1 MTSSSHTIT
10 LQLSPDSIKRLSQ
23 VADLQHM
30 TIEEAAAS
38 LLGEILHK
46 KRTKTVTIIHPE
58 KSHQIVHE
66 QVMVSEIIKRQ
77 DAEILWLREQ
87 VNRLLTSTQG
97 SDVTHQDHSI
107 ITKEEQL
114 KSSSMPDGNKAKS
127 FELNQESHDISSM
140 QSSVT
145 VDDVQYSP
153 ISDSEIISDELLPS
167 HLDHGSEI
175 FRGHQSVGD
184 RTIRD
189 SIGGV
194 RGEMEYLINEAAAIA
209 GESEATI
216 LEYIINGFLPAIKEG
231 DTYLIRG
238 NDLQRYMMS
247 R

>member
-10 LQLSPDSIKRLSQ
+10 LKLSQDSLKRLKQ
-23 VADLQHM
+23 VADDQHS
-30 TIEEAAAS
+30 TIEEIAAS

-46 KRTKTVTIIHPE
+46 KQTKTVTIVHPE
-58 KSHQIVHE
+58 RSNHTLHE
-66 QVMVSEIIKRQ
+66 QNMMSEIIRRQ

-87 VNRLLTSTQG
+87 FNRMLTIPQR
-97 SDVTHQDHSI
+97 SDGDQDPSMLSRSG
-107 ITKEEQL
+107 QL
-114 KSSSMPDGNKAKS
+114 PSDSSP
-127 FELNQESHDISSM
+127 ESQKTLGFDINRESDDISSM

-153 ISDSEIISDELLPS
+153 TTDSEIITDELLPS
-167 HLDHGSEI
+167 HLDEGSQNYQ
-175 FRGHQSVGD
+175 GHRSVGD

-194 RGEMEYLINEAAAIA
+194 RGEMRYLISEAAAIA

-216 LEYIINGFLPAIKEG
+216 LEYITNGFLPAIKEG
-231 DTYLIRG
+231 DSYRIRG

>member
-1 MTSSSHTIT
+1 MSSSSYTIT
-10 LQLSPDSIKRLSQ
+10 LQLSQESYKRLKQ
-23 VADLQHM
+23 VADDQHT

-46 KRTKTVTIIHPE
+46 KRTKTVTIVHPE
-58 KSHQIVHE
+58 RSSHFAHE
-66 QVMVSEIIKRQ
+66 QNVMSEIIKRQ

-87 VNRLLTSTQG
+87 FIRMISAHQG
-97 SDVTHQDHSI
+97 SDLLQKDSSQI
-107 ITKEEQL
+107 RAGEQL
-114 KSSSMPDGNKAKS
+114 PPGSLSGIKAMGS
-127 FELNQESHDISSM
+127 EITHESHDISSL

-153 ISDSEIISDELLPS
+153 TSDSEIISDELLPS
-167 HLDHGSEI
+167 HLDDGSDN
-175 FRGHQSVGD
+175 FQVHRSVGD

-194 RGEMEYLINEAAAIA
+194 RGEMKYLISEAAAIS

-216 LEYIINGFLPAIKEG
+216 LEYITNGFLPASKEG